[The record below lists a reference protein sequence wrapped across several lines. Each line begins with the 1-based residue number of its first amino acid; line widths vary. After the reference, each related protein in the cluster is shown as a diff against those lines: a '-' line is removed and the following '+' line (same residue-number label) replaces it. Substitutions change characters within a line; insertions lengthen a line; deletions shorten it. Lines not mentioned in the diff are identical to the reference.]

1 MTGDQR
7 LFAYALDPQLQ
18 RLGWRLDE
26 QLAGLARA
34 LAPLESLRATCDDLA
49 SEAAQVA
56 HDLARAQAQ
65 RMDPAR
71 ARHALDYL
79 AGLHRRHAS
88 TQQELE
94 KAERDIAERR
104 EALAATQREV
114 DKLQRD
120 RRECLDEHLREV
132 ERREQRAT
140 DQDWTAR
147 AAWRARGAI
156 EGEALS

>member
-26 QLAGLARA
+26 QLAALARA
-34 LAPLESLRATCDDLA
+34 LAALEPLRAKCGALA
-49 SEAAQVA
+49 AEAAQVA

-71 ARHALDYL
+71 ARQALDYL
-79 AGLHRRHAS
+79 AGLHVRHAS
-88 TQQELE
+88 TQQEMQA
-94 KAERDIAERR
+94 AERDATERR

-132 ERREQRAT
+132 QRREQRAT

-147 AAWRARGAI
+147 AAWRARGTI